1 MVRSDPPSEDEIKRS
16 AELREWLEER
26 IAELETELARLKD
39 MQSVVDSVLRK
50 TSFVPASELRE
61 NTGVPAEAV
70 QPEKPLVEE
79 RTQAPAT
86 QAGEESRQLRR
97 SKDGMPVANV
107 FITPDKIVI
116 VPSSD
121 VKVSK
126 DIPPFETFFVN
137 RILKGYETNDKEL
150 AQAGKL
156 PGNEAFAYSVEE
168 ENGSI
173 SKITVTNYRDK
184 ARLNE
189 ILSTVNWAFAKMLE
203 KK

>member
-1 MVRSDPPSEDEIKRS
+1 
-16 AELREWLEER
+16 
-26 IAELETELARLKD
+26 
-39 MQSVVDSVLRK
+39 
-50 TSFVPASELRE
+50 
-61 NTGVPAEAV
+61 
-70 QPEKPLVEE
+70 
-79 RTQAPAT
+79 
-86 QAGEESRQLRR
+86 
-97 SKDGMPVANV
+97 MPVANV